1 MIATTQVISE
11 VPPILAVQSRAPA
24 LLYRAFAFPLKFGW
38 GMLFCQSLLG
48 SILLVGWT
56 YRLALR
62 AALKFWWFRRAYSE
76 RGITLDQFL
85 SASERTKPHQHWPNW
100 FLQQNFRETI
110 RAPERRAPALR
121 DSTGPRL
128 PFVFV
133 DSLSQN
139 FWIGLR
145 AIANT
150 WVLTLPACLFWWFG
164 WYDGWNNSFNKG
176 YEQAVVGPAIS
187 LLGIAWFI
195 TMMFYLPLA
204 QARQAVTS
212 QWRAFY
218 QFRLIWKLVRDR
230 WIYCVFLAL
239 LYSFSSI
246 PLSALKTSPMFWM
259 RNNPALGAL
268 TATQVIAALQ

>member
-1 MIATTQVISE
+1 MF
-11 VPPILAVQSRAPA
+11 PIKL
-24 LLYRAFAFPLKFGW
+24 FW
-38 GMLFCQSLLG
+38 GMLFCQSMTG
-48 SILLVGWT
+48 SILVLGWT
-56 YRLALR
+56 YRSAQRSAFRFWHLR
-62 AALKFWWFRRAYSE
+62 ARS
-76 RGITLDQFL
+76 DQPTD
-85 SASERTKPHQHWPNW
+85 RQDHWPNW
-100 FLQQNFRETI
+100 FVQQNFGEI
-110 RAPERRAPALR
+110 LRASAGTGLARRGLRIVPAL
-121 DSTGPRL
+121 GQ
-128 PFVFV
+128 
-133 DSLSQN
+133 SLWLN

-187 LLGIAWFI
+187 LLGIAWLI

-204 QARQAVTS
+204 QARQAVTG

-268 TATQVIAALQ
+268 TATQVIAAL